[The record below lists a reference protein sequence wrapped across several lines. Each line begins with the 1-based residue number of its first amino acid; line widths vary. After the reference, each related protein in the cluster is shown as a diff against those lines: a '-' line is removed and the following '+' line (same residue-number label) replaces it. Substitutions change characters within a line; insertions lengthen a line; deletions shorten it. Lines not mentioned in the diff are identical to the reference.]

1 MIDTTQ
7 HELLANI
14 AAMYYQQE
22 MTQNEIATA
31 LDLSRVKIYRL
42 LKEARETQIVRILID
57 WPIKRSTE
65 LEHQLAQRFG
75 LERALVLQTGATDS
89 ALLLRQIAQ
98 LAARYLETAL
108 VDHSTM
114 AIWLWQHH
122 V

>member
-42 LKEARETQIVRILID
+42 LKEARETQIVTHFDR
-57 WPIKRSTE
+57 
-65 LEHQLAQRFG
+65 LADQAIN
-75 LERALVLQTGATDS
+75 RA
-89 ALLLRQIAQ
+89 
-98 LAARYLETAL
+98 
-108 VDHSTM
+108 
-114 AIWLWQHH
+114 
-122 V
+122 